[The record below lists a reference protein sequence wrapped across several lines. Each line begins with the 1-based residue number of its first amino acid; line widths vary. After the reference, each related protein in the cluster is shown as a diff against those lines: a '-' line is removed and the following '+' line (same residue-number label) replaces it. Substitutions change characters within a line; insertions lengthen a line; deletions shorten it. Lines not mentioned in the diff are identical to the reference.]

1 MAHSNWNENVMRIE
15 IKLCEIFQN
24 DVSLKREPFPET
36 SQGNENLQTQLNI
49 VPKVIRRMWIKDFMF
64 YMLKDYLG
72 NLMVKMHYG
81 LLCYQW
87 QYTSR
92 WQGTSK
98 WCTTCYVTKSRSLL
112 LQEPNF

>member
-1 MAHSNWNENVMRIE
+1 
-15 IKLCEIFQN
+15 
-24 DVSLKREPFPET
+24 
-36 SQGNENLQTQLNI
+36 LQTQLNI